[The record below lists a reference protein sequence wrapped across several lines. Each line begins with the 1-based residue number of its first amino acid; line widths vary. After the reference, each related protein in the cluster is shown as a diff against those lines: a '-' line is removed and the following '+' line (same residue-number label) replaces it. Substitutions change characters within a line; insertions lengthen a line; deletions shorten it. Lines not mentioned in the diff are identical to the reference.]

1 MATMKLSVLRYLVA
15 FADEGTFSRAAERC
29 HVSQP
34 TLSVAGQNLEDELG
48 VRLLERRRGPAAL
61 TPVGE
66 RVVAQARR
74 VLEETRRIETVAEG
88 GRDHLGGEFRLGVIH
103 TVAPYLLPE
112 LIGAMRSLAPDARL
126 FIEESMTSLLIDAL
140 KYGKVDAVIV
150 ALPFDQPGVCVRPL
164 YDEPFR
170 VVVPRAHAWAERRE
184 IRARDL
190 REVDLLVLKAGN
202 CFREQVLDACPEIS
216 HADGALR
223 EGHSIETVRC
233 MVASG
238 YGVSVLPASTSPL
251 TGLYRSDLVVS
262 IPFAGPSP
270 MRRIALAWREDQP
283 RTRLLAALVEAAKRA
298 RNPGFLHLATLT
310 AGDACPA

>member
-34 TLSVAGQNLEDELG
+34 TLSVAVQNLEDELG
-48 VRLLERRRGPAAL
+48 VRLIERGKGHAAL

-184 IRARDL
+184 IRRATCARL
-190 REVDLLVLKAGN
+190 TCWCSRPATA
-202 CFREQVLDACPEIS
+202 FAS
-216 HADGALR
+216 
-223 EGHSIETVRC
+223 RC
-233 MVASG
+233 STRARRSATPTARCAKG
-238 YGVSVLPASTSPL
+238 IRSRRCAAWSLPATAFRCCRP
-251 TGLYRSDLVVS
+251 
-262 IPFAGPSP
+262 
-270 MRRIALAWREDQP
+270 
-283 RTRLLAALVEAAKRA
+283 A
-298 RNPGFLHLATLT
+298 R
-310 AGDACPA
+310 

>member
-34 TLSVAGQNLEDELG
+34 TLSVAVQNLEDELG
-48 VRLLERRRGPAAL
+48 VRLIERGKGHAAL

-223 EGHSIETVRC
+223 EGHSIETVHC

-238 YGVSVLPASTSPL
+238 YGVSVLPAGAL

-283 RTRLLAALVEAAKRA
+283 RTRLLAALVEAAGRA

>member
-34 TLSVAGQNLEDELG
+34 TLSVAVQNLEEELG
-48 VRLLERRRGPAAL
+48 VRLIERGKGHTTL

-74 VLEETRRIETVAEG
+74 VLEETRRIEAVAEAG
-88 GRDHLGGEFRLGVIH
+88 KDHLGGEFRLGVIH

-112 LIGAMRSLAPDARL
+112 LIGAMRGLAPEARL

-150 ALPFDQPGVCVRPL
+150 ALPFELSGVCIRPL

-170 VVVPRAHAWAERRE
+170 VVVPRGHAWAARRE

-238 YGVSVLPASTSPL
+238 YGVSVLPAGAL
-251 TGLYRSDLVVS
+251 TGIYRSEHVIS

-270 MRRIALAWREDQP
+270 MRRIALVWREDQP
-283 RTRLLAALVEAAKRA
+283 RTRMIEALVAAAARA
-298 RNPGFLHLATLT
+298 CNPGFLHLAALGK
-310 AGDACPA
+310 GDACPA